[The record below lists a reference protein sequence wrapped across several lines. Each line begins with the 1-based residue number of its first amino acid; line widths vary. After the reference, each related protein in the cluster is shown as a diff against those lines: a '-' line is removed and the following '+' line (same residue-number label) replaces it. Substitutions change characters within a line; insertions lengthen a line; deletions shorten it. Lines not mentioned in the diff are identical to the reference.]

1 MCIAPDGGRRLAGP
15 ETAALKAAP
24 HGIQPA
30 GLAKPA
36 ALPQKPP
43 NQRHPKS
50 DAAPFCMTADVEAF
64 MADFDLGK
72 IRNIGITA
80 HIDAGKTT
88 TTERILYYTGVS
100 HRIGEVHD
108 GNTTTDYMDQERER
122 GITITSAAVT
132 CEWKDHRINIIDT
145 PGHIDFNIEVN
156 RSLRVLDGAIFIIE
170 GVAGVQPQS
179 ETNWRLADRYNVPRI
194 IFINK
199 LDRTG
204 ADFFRAFA
212 TLKEKLDIVALPLQL
227 PIGIEDSFLGVIDLV
242 EMKAIIW
249 EGGELGAKF
258 HDEEIPEAMKEQAAE
273 YRQNLLDT
281 ALSVDNEAM
290 EEYFDKGDVSVET
303 LKRCIKAGA
312 ISGAFRPV
320 LCGTAFKNKGVQPLL
335 DAVLDYLPSPVDV
348 PGIRVAPEEGQ
359 DDDPNARRIKADPNA
374 PFAGLAFKIINDK
387 YGTLTFVRV
396 YAGTLKSSDTVM
408 NTTKGHKERIGRM
421 FQMHADKRAE
431 IKEVHAGDIAAFVG
445 LKDTGTGD
453 TLASSDDPVVL
464 ERMAFPVPV
473 IDISVEPKTKE
484 GVEKMTL
491 GLQKL
496 AGEDPSLRLK
506 TDQETGQ
513 TILSGMGELHLEII
527 IDRLKREYGVDAN
540 IGAPQVAYR
549 ETISKS
555 HTETY
560 THKKQSGGSGQY
572 AEVKIVF
579 EPQERNEGVLF
590 ENKVVGGTVPKEYIP
605 AVEKG
610 IRNQA
615 DTGVLAGFP
624 TVDFKYTLVD
634 GKYHDV
640 DSSALAFEIAAKAC
654 FREGM
659 KKAGPIILEPIM
671 DVEITTPQD
680 HVGDVVGDLNRR
692 RGQIQNQESSGST
705 VIVRAHVPL
714 KEMFGYIS
722 HLRSMTKGRASFTMQ
737 FHHYDPVPRNIADE
751 IMTKSA

>member
-1 MCIAPDGGRRLAGP
+1 MEVVVSSSLGR
-15 ETAALKAAP
+15 
-24 HGIQPA
+24 
-30 GLAKPA
+30 
-36 ALPQKPP
+36 
-43 NQRHPKS
+43 
-50 DAAPFCMTADVEAF
+50 
-64 MADFDLGK
+64 

-100 HRIGEVHD
+100 HKIGEVHD

-156 RSLRVLDGAIFIIE
+156 RSLRVLDGAVFIIE

-204 ADFFRAFA
+204 ADFYRAAA
-212 TLKEKLDIVALPLQL
+212 TLKEKLDIVFVPLQL
-227 PIGIEDSFLGVIDLV
+227 PIGIEDTFVGVVDLV
-242 EMKAIIW
+242 EMKAIVW

-258 HDEEIPEAMKEQAAE
+258 HYEDIPADLAEKAAE
-273 YRQNLLDT
+273 YREHLLDT
-281 ALSVDNEAM
+281 VLSQDNAAM
-290 EEYFDKGDVSVET
+290 EQYFETGDVDIAT
-303 LKRCIKAGA
+303 LKKCIKLGT
-312 ISGAFRPV
+312 ISGDFRPV

-335 DAVLDYLPSPVDV
+335 DAVLDYLPSPIDV
-348 PGIRVAPEEGQ
+348 PGIKVAAPEGVEESIH
-359 DDDPNARRIKADPNA
+359 DDRRVIPANPEA

-396 YAGTLKSSDTVM
+396 YSGTLKSSDTVM
-408 NTTKGHKERIGRM
+408 NTTKGHRERIGRM

-453 TLASSDDPVVL
+453 TLAAAEDPVVL
-464 ERMAFPVPV
+464 ERMSFPVPV
-473 IDISVEPKTKE
+473 IDISVEPKTKD

-527 IDRLKREYGVDAN
+527 IDRLRREYGVDAN

-549 ETISKS
+549 ETISKA

-572 AEVKIVF
+572 AEVKIIF
-579 EPQERNEGVLF
+579 EPLERNTGVQF
-590 ENKVVGGTVPKEYIP
+590 ENKVVGGSVPREYIP

-610 IRNQA
+610 IKVQA
-615 DTGVLAGFP
+615 ETGVLAGFP

-659 KKAGPIILEPIM
+659 KKASPQILEPIM
-671 DVEITTPQD
+671 DVEVTTPND

-692 RGQIQNQESSGST
+692 RGMIQNQESAGST
-705 VIVRAHVPL
+705 VMVRAHIPL

-722 HLRSMTKGRASFTMQ
+722 DLRSMTKGRASFTMQ
-737 FHHYDPVPRNIADE
+737 FHHYDPVPRNVADE
-751 IMTKSA
+751 IVAKSR

>member
-1 MCIAPDGGRRLAGP
+1 MPRTTPL
-15 ETAALKAAP
+15 E
-24 HGIQPA
+24 
-30 GLAKPA
+30 
-36 ALPQKPP
+36 
-43 NQRHPKS
+43 
-50 DAAPFCMTADVEAF
+50 
-64 MADFDLGK
+64 K

-132 CEWKDHRINIIDT
+132 CDWKDHRINIIDT

-156 RSLRVLDGAIFIIE
+156 RSLRVLDGAVFIIE

-199 LDRTG
+199 MDRTG
-204 ADFFRAFA
+204 ADFYRAVQ
-212 TLKEKLDIVALPLQL
+212 TLKDKLGIIPLELQL
-227 PIGIEDSFLGVIDLV
+227 PIGVEDQFVGIVDLV
-242 EMKAIIW
+242 EMKAVVW

-258 HDEEIPEAMKEQAAE
+258 HDAPIPDDMKEKAAE
-273 YRQNLLDT
+273 YRQALLDT
-281 ALSVDNEAM
+281 ALSMDDAAM
-290 EEYFDKGDVSVET
+290 EEYFDKGDVSVDT
-303 LKRCIKAGA
+303 LKRCIKKGT
-312 ISGAFRPV
+312 ITGAFRPV
-320 LCGTAFKNKGVQPLL
+320 LCGTAFKNKGVQTLL

-348 PGIRVAPEEGQ
+348 PGIQIALEEGA
-359 DDDPNARRIKADPNA
+359 DETIERRRIKADDNA
-374 PFAGLAFKIINDK
+374 PFSGLAFKIINDK
-387 YGTLTFVRV
+387 YGTLTFVRI
-396 YAGTLKSSDTVM
+396 YSGKLSSGDMVQ
-408 NTTKGHKERIGRM
+408 NTTKDHRERIGRM

-431 IKEVHAGDIAAFVG
+431 IKEVYAGDIVAFVG

-453 TLASSDDPVVL
+453 TLASTDDPVVL

-473 IDISVEPKTKE
+473 IDVSVEPKTKE
-484 GVEKMTL
+484 AVEKMTL
-491 GLQKL
+491 ALQKL
-496 AGEDPSLRLK
+496 AGEDPSLRLR
-506 TDQETGQ
+506 TDQESGQ

-527 IDRLKREYGVDAN
+527 VDRLRREYGVEAAV
-540 IGAPQVAYR
+540 GAPQVAYR
-549 ETISKS
+549 ETISKP

-572 AEVKIVF
+572 AEVKVAF
-579 EPQERNEGVLF
+579 EPLERNGGIVF
-590 ENKVVGGTVPKEYIP
+590 ENKVVGGSVPREYIP

-610 IRNQA
+610 IKSQST
-615 DTGVLAGFP
+615 TGVLAGFP
-624 TVDFKYTLVD
+624 TVDFKYTLLD

-659 KKAGPIILEPIM
+659 KKAAPVILEPIM
-671 DVEITTPQD
+671 DVEVTTPPD

-692 RGQIQNQESSGST
+692 RGMIQNQEMAATS
-705 VIVRAHVPL
+705 VVVRAHVPL

-722 HLRSMTKGRASFTMQ
+722 DLRSMTKGRASFTMQ

-751 IMTKSA
+751 IMAKSA

>member
-1 MCIAPDGGRRLAGP
+1 MTSTPPL
-15 ETAALKAAP
+15 
-24 HGIQPA
+24 
-30 GLAKPA
+30 GL
-36 ALPQKPP
+36 
-43 NQRHPKS
+43 
-50 DAAPFCMTADVEAF
+50 
-64 MADFDLGK
+64 

-100 HRIGEVHD
+100 HKIGEVHD
-108 GNTTTDYMDQERER
+108 GNTTTDYMEQERER

-132 CEWKDHRINIIDT
+132 CEWKNHRINIIDT

-204 ADFFRAFA
+204 ADFYRAFD

-227 PIGIEDSFLGVIDLV
+227 PIGIEENFVGVVDLV

-249 EGGELGAKF
+249 EGGELGAAF
-258 HDEEIPEAMKEQAAE
+258 HDAPIPDDLADKAAE
-273 YRQNLLDT
+273 YREALLDT
-281 ALSVDNEAM
+281 ALSVDTVAM
-290 EEYFDKGDVSVET
+290 EEYFEKGDVSVET

-335 DAVLDYLPSPVDV
+335 DAVLDYLPSPIDV
-348 PGIRVAPEEGQ
+348 PGIKVAAEEGEE
-359 DDDPNARRIKADPNA
+359 DTPEALAKRRVIPANPNA

-396 YAGTLKSSDTVM
+396 YSGVLKSGDTVM
-408 NTTKGHKERIGRM
+408 NTTKDSKERIGRM

-431 IKEVHAGDIAAFVG
+431 IKEVTAGDIAAFVG

-453 TLASSDDPVVL
+453 TLASADDPVVL

-527 IDRLKREYGVDAN
+527 IDRLRREYGVDAN

-549 ETISKS
+549 ETISRA

-572 AEVKIVF
+572 AEVKIIF
-579 EPQERNEGVLF
+579 EPQERNQGVLF
-590 ENKVVGGTVPKEYIP
+590 ENKVVGGAIPKEYIP

-610 IRNQA
+610 IRVQA
-615 DTGVLAGFP
+615 DTGVLAGFQ
-624 TVDFKYTLVD
+624 TVDFKYILID

-671 DVEITTPQD
+671 DVEVTTPND

-692 RGQIQNQESSGST
+692 RGMIQNQESSGST

-737 FHHYDPVPRNIADE
+737 FHHYDPVPRNVADE
-751 IMTKSA
+751 IMAKSA

>member
-1 MCIAPDGGRRLAGP
+1 MTTPPL
-15 ETAALKAAP
+15 
-24 HGIQPA
+24 
-30 GLAKPA
+30 GL
-36 ALPQKPP
+36 
-43 NQRHPKS
+43 
-50 DAAPFCMTADVEAF
+50 
-64 MADFDLGK
+64 

-108 GNTTTDYMDQERER
+108 GNTTTDYMEQERER

-132 CEWKDHRINIIDT
+132 CEWKNHRINIIDT

-204 ADFFRAFA
+204 ADFYRAFD
-212 TLKEKLDIVALPLQL
+212 TLKEKLDIIALPLQL
-227 PIGIEDSFLGVIDLV
+227 PIGIEENFVGVVDLV

-249 EGGELGAKF
+249 EGGELGAAF
-258 HDEEIPEAMKEQAAE
+258 HDAPIPEDLAEKAAE
-273 YRQNLLDT
+273 YRELLLDT
-281 ALSVDNEAM
+281 ALSVDTTAM
-290 EEYFDKGDVSVET
+290 EEYFEKGDVSVET

-335 DAVLDYLPSPVDV
+335 DAVLDYLPSPIDV
-348 PGIRVAPEEGQ
+348 PGIKVAAEEGEEET
-359 DDDPNARRIKADPNA
+359 PEALAKRRVIPANPNA

-396 YAGTLKSSDTVM
+396 YSGTLKSGDTVM
-408 NTTKGHKERIGRM
+408 NTTKDNRERIGRM

-431 IKEVHAGDIAAFVG
+431 IKEVSAGDIAAFVG

-453 TLASSDDPVVL
+453 TLASADDPVVL

-496 AGEDPSLRLK
+496 ASEDPSLRLK

-527 IDRLKREYGVDAN
+527 IDRLRREYGVDAN

-549 ETISKS
+549 ETISRA

-572 AEVKIVF
+572 AEVKIIF
-579 EPQERNEGVLF
+579 EPQERNQGVLF
-590 ENKVVGGTVPKEYIP
+590 ENKVIGGSIPKEYIP

-610 IRNQA
+610 IRVQA
-615 DTGVLAGFP
+615 DTGVLAGFQ
-624 TVDFKYTLVD
+624 TVDFKYILID

-671 DVEITTPQD
+671 DVEVTTPND

-692 RGQIQNQESSGST
+692 RGMIQNQESSGST

-737 FHHYDPVPRNIADE
+737 FHHYDPVPRNVADE
-751 IMTKSA
+751 IMAKSA

>member
-1 MCIAPDGGRRLAGP
+1 MTSTPPL
-15 ETAALKAAP
+15 
-24 HGIQPA
+24 
-30 GLAKPA
+30 GL
-36 ALPQKPP
+36 
-43 NQRHPKS
+43 
-50 DAAPFCMTADVEAF
+50 
-64 MADFDLGK
+64 

-100 HRIGEVHD
+100 HKIGEVHD
-108 GNTTTDYMDQERER
+108 GNTTTDYMEQERER

-132 CEWKDHRINIIDT
+132 CEWKNHRINIIDT

-204 ADFFRAFA
+204 ADFYRAFD

-227 PIGIEDSFLGVIDLV
+227 PIGIEENFVGVVDLV

-249 EGGELGAKF
+249 EGGELGAAF
-258 HDEEIPEAMKEQAAE
+258 HDAAIPDDLADKAAE
-273 YRQNLLDT
+273 YREALLDT
-281 ALSVDNEAM
+281 ALSVDTVAM
-290 EEYFDKGDVSVET
+290 EEYFEKGDVSVET

-335 DAVLDYLPSPVDV
+335 DAVLDYLPSPIDV
-348 PGIRVAPEEGQ
+348 PGIKVAAEEGEE
-359 DDDPNARRIKADPNA
+359 DTPEALAKRRVIPANPNA

-396 YAGTLKSSDTVM
+396 YSGVLKSGDTVM
-408 NTTKGHKERIGRM
+408 NTTKDSKERIGRM

-431 IKEVHAGDIAAFVG
+431 IKEVTAGDIAAFVG

-453 TLASSDDPVVL
+453 TLASADDPVVL

-527 IDRLKREYGVDAN
+527 IDRLRREYGVDAN

-549 ETISKS
+549 ETISRA

-572 AEVKIVF
+572 AEVKIIF
-579 EPQERNEGVLF
+579 EPQERNQGVLF
-590 ENKVVGGTVPKEYIP
+590 ENKVVGGAIPKEYIP

-610 IRNQA
+610 IRVQA
-615 DTGVLAGFP
+615 DTGVLAGFQ
-624 TVDFKYTLVD
+624 TVDFKYILID

-671 DVEITTPQD
+671 DVEVTTPND

-692 RGQIQNQESSGST
+692 RGMIQNQESSGST

-737 FHHYDPVPRNIADE
+737 FHHYDPVPRNVADE
-751 IMTKSA
+751 IMAKSA

>member
-1 MCIAPDGGRRLAGP
+1 M
-15 ETAALKAAP
+15 
-24 HGIQPA
+24 
-30 GLAKPA
+30 
-36 ALPQKPP
+36 
-43 NQRHPKS
+43 S
-50 DAAPFCMTADVEAF
+50 DTPLDR
-64 MADFDLGK
+64 

-100 HRIGEVHD
+100 HKIGEVHD
-108 GNTTTDYMDQERER
+108 GNTTTDYMEQERER

-132 CEWKDHRINIIDT
+132 CEWKDTRINIIDT

-199 LDRTG
+199 LYRTG
-204 ADFFRAFA
+204 ADFFRAFD

-227 PIGIEDSFLGVIDLV
+227 PIGEEDKFLGVVDLV

-249 EGGELGAKF
+249 EGGELGAKY
-258 HDEEIPEAMKEQAAE
+258 HYEPIPAELAAKAAE
-273 YRQNLLDT
+273 YRQSLLDT
-281 ALSVDNEAM
+281 AVSVDEKAM
-290 EEYFDKGDVSVET
+290 EEYFEKGDVSIAT
-303 LKRCIKAGA
+303 LKACIKKGT
-312 ISGAFRPV
+312 ISGEFRPV

-335 DAVLDYLPSPVDV
+335 DAVIDYLPSPIDV
-348 PGIRVAPEEGQ
+348 PGIAVALEEGV
-359 DDDPNARRIKADPNA
+359 DETLHPDRRRIPANPKA

-396 YAGTLKSSDTVM
+396 YAGTLKSGDTVM
-408 NTTKGHKERIGRM
+408 NTTKGHRERIGRM

-431 IKEVHAGDIAAFVG
+431 IKEVEAGDIAAFVG

-453 TLASSDDPVVL
+453 TLASADDPVVL

-473 IDISVEPKTKE
+473 IDISVEPRTKE
-484 GVEKMTL
+484 AVEKMTL

-496 AGEDPSLRLK
+496 AGEDPSLRLR

-527 IDRLKREYGVDAN
+527 IDRLRREYGVDCN

-549 ETISKS
+549 ETISRP
-555 HTETY
+555 HTEIY
-560 THKKQSGGSGQY
+560 THKKQTGGSGQY

-579 EPQERNEGVLF
+579 EPTERNGGVIF
-590 ENKVVGGTVPKEYIP
+590 ENNVVGGSIPKEYIP

-610 IRNQA
+610 IRVQA

-659 KKAGPIILEPIM
+659 KKASPIILEPIM
-671 DVEITTPQD
+671 DVEVTTPQD

-705 VIVRAHVPL
+705 IIVRALVPL

-751 IMTKSA
+751 IMAKSA

>member
-1 MCIAPDGGRRLAGP
+1 MEAIVTSTPPL
-15 ETAALKAAP
+15 
-24 HGIQPA
+24 
-30 GLAKPA
+30 GL
-36 ALPQKPP
+36 
-43 NQRHPKS
+43 
-50 DAAPFCMTADVEAF
+50 
-64 MADFDLGK
+64 

-132 CEWKDHRINIIDT
+132 CEWKGHRINIIDT

-204 ADFFRAFA
+204 ADFYRAFD

-227 PIGIEDSFLGVIDLV
+227 PIGIEDTFIGVVDLI

-249 EGGELGAKF
+249 EGGELGAAF
-258 HDEEIPEAMKEQAAE
+258 HDAPIPEDLAERAAE
-273 YRQNLLDT
+273 ARQLLLDT
-281 ALSVDNEAM
+281 AVSVDNLAM
-290 EEYFDKGDVSVET
+290 EEYFEKGDVSVET
-303 LKRCIKAGA
+303 LKRCIKRGA
-312 ISGAFRPV
+312 IDGTFRPV

-335 DAVLDYLPSPVDV
+335 DAVLDYLPSPIDV
-348 PGIRVAPEEGQ
+348 PGIKIAADEDVEDTPELAA
-359 DDDPNARRIKADPNA
+359 ARRVIPANPDA

-396 YAGTLKSSDTVM
+396 YSGTLKSGDTVM
-408 NTTKGHKERIGRM
+408 NTTKDHRERIGRM

-431 IKEVHAGDIAAFVG
+431 IKEVSAGDIAAFVG

-572 AEVKIVF
+572 AEVKITF
-579 EPQERNEGVLF
+579 EPLERNTGVVF
-590 ENKVVGGTVPKEYIP
+590 ENKVVGGTVPREYIP

-610 IRNQA
+610 IRVQA
-615 DTGVLAGFP
+615 DTGVLAGFQ
-624 TVDFKYTLVD
+624 TVDFKYTLID

-654 FREGM
+654 FRDGM

-671 DVEITTPQD
+671 DVEVTTPND

-692 RGQIQNQESSGST
+692 RGMIQNQESSGST

-737 FHHYDPVPRNIADE
+737 FHHYDPVPRNVADE
-751 IMTKSA
+751 IMAKSA

>member
-1 MCIAPDGGRRLAGP
+1 MSATHL
-15 ETAALKAAP
+15 EL
-24 HGIQPA
+24 
-30 GLAKPA
+30 
-36 ALPQKPP
+36 
-43 NQRHPKS
+43 
-50 DAAPFCMTADVEAF
+50 
-64 MADFDLGK
+64 

-108 GNTTTDYMDQERER
+108 GNTTTDYMEQERER

-132 CEWKDHRINIIDT
+132 ARWKDHRINIIDT

-194 IFINK
+194 IFVNK

-204 ADFFRAFA
+204 ADFYYA
-212 TLKEKLDIVALPLQL
+212 TNTLIEKLGINPLVMQL
-227 PIGIEDSFLGVIDLV
+227 PIGVEENFIGLVDLV

-249 EGGELGAKF
+249 DGSELGAAF
-258 HDEEIPEAMKEQAAE
+258 HDEPIPADMMDKAKE
-273 YRQNLLDT
+273 YRQKLLDT
-281 ALSVDNEAM
+281 ALGVDDKAM
-290 EEYFDKGDVSVET
+290 EMYFETGDADIAT
-303 LKRCIKAGA
+303 IKRCIKRGT
-312 ISGAFRPV
+312 IDGTFRPV
-320 LCGTAFKNKGVQPLL
+320 FCGTAFKNKGVQPLL
-335 DAVLDYLPSPVDV
+335 DAVIDYLPSPIDV
-348 PGIRVAPEEGQ
+348 PGIKIAAEEGQ
-359 DDDPNARRIKADPNA
+359 DETIDLPRIKADPDA

-396 YAGTLKSSDTVM
+396 YAGTLRSGDTVI
-408 NTTKGHKERIGRM
+408 NTTRGQKERIGRM
-421 FQMHADKRAE
+421 FQMHADKRDE
-431 IKEVHAGDIAAFVG
+431 IKEVVAGDIVAFVG
-445 LKDTGTGD
+445 LKDTQTGD
-453 TLASSDDPVVL
+453 TLSAKDGVVL

-473 IDISVEPKTKE
+473 IDISVEPKTKDA
-484 GVEKMTL
+484 VEKMSL

-496 AGEDPSLRLK
+496 VAEDPSLRLK
-506 TDQETGQ
+506 TDQESGQ

-527 IDRLKREYGVDAN
+527 VDRLRREYGVDCN

-549 ETISKS
+549 ETITRA

-579 EPQERNEGVLF
+579 EPMERNGGVVF
-590 ENKVVGGTVPKEYIP
+590 ENKVVGGSVPKEFIP

-610 IRNQA
+610 IKNQCE
-615 DTGVLAGFP
+615 TGVLAGFP
-624 TVDFKYTLVD
+624 TVDFKYSLID

-640 DSSALAFEIAAKAC
+640 DSSTMAFEIAARAC

-659 KKAGPIILEPIM
+659 KKAGAIILEPVM
-671 DVEITTPQD
+671 DVEVTTPGD
-680 HVGDVVGDLNRR
+680 HVGDVVGDISRR
-692 RGQIQNQESSGST
+692 RGMIQSQDSSGTT

-722 HLRSMTKGRASFTMQ
+722 DLRSMTKGRASFTMQ
-737 FHHYDPVPRNIADE
+737 FHHYEPVPANIAE
-751 IMTKSA
+751 EVREKMAS

>member
-1 MCIAPDGGRRLAGP
+1 MS
-15 ETAALKAAP
+15 E
-24 HGIQPA
+24 
-30 GLAKPA
+30 
-36 ALPQKPP
+36 
-43 NQRHPKS
+43 KS
-50 DAAPFCMTADVEAF
+50 D
-64 MADFDLGK
+64 LSL

-100 HRIGEVHD
+100 HKIGEVHE

-132 CEWKDHRINIIDT
+132 CEWNGRRINIIDT

-156 RSLRVLDGAIFIIE
+156 RSLRVLDGAVFIIE

-204 ADFFRAFA
+204 ADFYRAFD
-212 TLKEKLDIVALPLQL
+212 TLKEKLDIVAIPLQL
-227 PIGIEDSFLGVIDLV
+227 PIGAEENFVGVVDLV
-242 EMKAIIW
+242 EMKAIVW
-249 EGGELGAKF
+249 EGGELGAKY
-258 HDEEIPEAMKEQAAE
+258 HDEEIPADLLEKAKEA
-273 YRQNLLDT
+273 RQELLDT
-281 ALSVDNEAM
+281 ALSVDEKAM
-290 EEYFDKGDVSVET
+290 EEYFENGDVDVAT
-303 LKRCIKAGA
+303 LKRCIKKGT
-312 ISGAFRPV
+312 ISGEFRPV

-335 DAVLDYLPSPVDV
+335 DAVIDFLPAPDDVEGIRIAPPEDEEVDENKLPIIPVD
-348 PGIRVAPEEGQ
+348 PDG
-359 DDDPNARRIKADPNA
+359 K
-374 PFAGLAFKIINDK
+374 FAGLAFKIINDK

-396 YAGTLKSSDTVM
+396 YRGVLRSGDSVL
-408 NTTKGHKERIGRM
+408 NTTKGHKERIGRI
-421 FQMHADKRAE
+421 FQMHADKRQE
-431 IKEVHAGDIAAFVG
+431 VKEVHAGDIAAFVG
-445 LKDTGTGD
+445 LKDTQTGD
-453 TLASSDDPVVL
+453 TLADAADPVVL
-464 ERMAFPVPV
+464 ERMSFPVPV
-473 IDISVEPKTKE
+473 IDISVEPKTKD

-491 GLQKL
+491 ALQKL

-513 TILSGMGELHLEII
+513 TILSGMGELHLDII
-527 IDRLKREYGVDAN
+527 IDRLRREYGVDAN

-549 ETISKS
+549 ETITQP
-555 HTETY
+555 HVETY
-560 THKKQSGGSGQY
+560 THKKQSGGSGQF
-572 AEVKIVF
+572 AEVKIEF
-579 EPQERNEGVLF
+579 APLERNEEIKF

-610 IRNQA
+610 IRMQA
-615 DTGVLAGFP
+615 STGVLAGFP
-624 TVDFKYTLVD
+624 TVDFKYTLLD

-659 KKAGPIILEPIM
+659 KKAGPVILEPIM
-671 DVEITTPQD
+671 DVEVTTPND

-692 RGQIQNQESSGST
+692 RGMIQNQESSGST
-705 VIVRAHVPL
+705 VMVRAQVPL

-722 HLRSMTKGRASFTMQ
+722 HLRSITKGRASFTMQ
-737 FHHYDPVPRNIADE
+737 FHHYDPVPRNVAEE
-751 IMTKSA
+751 IMAKSA

>member
-1 MCIAPDGGRRLAGP
+1 VSSMSLD
-15 ETAALKAAP
+15 
-24 HGIQPA
+24 
-30 GLAKPA
+30 
-36 ALPQKPP
+36 
-43 NQRHPKS
+43 
-50 DAAPFCMTADVEAF
+50 
-64 MADFDLGK
+64 K

-100 HRIGEVHD
+100 HKIGEVHD
-108 GNTTTDYMDQERER
+108 GNTTTDYMEQERER

-132 CEWKDHRINIIDT
+132 CEWQNHRINIIDT

-204 ADFFRAFA
+204 ADFYRAFA

-227 PIGIEDSFLGVIDLV
+227 PIGIEDQFLGVVDLV

-249 EGGELGAKF
+249 EGGELGAKY
-258 HDEEIPEAMKEQAAE
+258 HYEDIPEDLKAAAAE
-273 YRQNLLDT
+273 HRQTLLDT
-281 ALSVDNEAM
+281 AVSVDEKAM
-290 EEYFDKGDVSVET
+290 EEYFENGDVTIET
-303 LKRCIKAGA
+303 LKRCIKRGT
-312 ISGAFRPV
+312 IDGDFRPV

-335 DAVLDYLPSPVDV
+335 DAVIDYLPSPIDV
-348 PGIRVAPEEGQ
+348 PGIAVALDEGVDESEHPER
-359 DDDPNARRIKADPNA
+359 RRIKADPKA

-387 YGTLTFVRV
+387 FGTLTFVRV
-396 YAGTLKSSDTVM
+396 YAGTLKSGDTVM
-408 NTTKGHKERIGRM
+408 NTTKDHRERIGRM
-421 FQMHADKRAE
+421 FQMHADKREA
-431 IKEVHAGDIAAFVG
+431 ITEVEAGDIAAFVG

-453 TLASSDDPVVL
+453 TLASADRPVIL

-473 IDISVEPKTKE
+473 IDISVEPRTKE
-484 GVEKMTL
+484 AVEKMTL

-496 AGEDPSLRLK
+496 AGEDPSLRLR

-527 IDRLKREYGVDAN
+527 IDRLRREYAVDCN

-560 THKKQSGGSGQY
+560 THKKQTGGSGQY
-572 AEVKIVF
+572 AEVKIIF
-579 EPQERNEGVLF
+579 EPMERNGGVVF
-590 ENKVVGGTVPKEYIP
+590 ENKVVGGSVPREYIP

-610 IRNQA
+610 IKVQA

-654 FREGM
+654 FRAGM
-659 KKAGPIILEPIM
+659 KNAGPIILEPIM
-671 DVEITTPQD
+671 DVEVTTPND

-751 IMTKSA
+751 IMAKSA

>member
-1 MCIAPDGGRRLAGP
+1 MSETIPNPLA
-15 ETAALKAAP
+15 
-24 HGIQPA
+24 
-30 GLAKPA
+30 
-36 ALPQKPP
+36 
-43 NQRHPKS
+43 R
-50 DAAPFCMTADVEAF
+50 
-64 MADFDLGK
+64 

-108 GNTTTDYMDQERER
+108 GNTTTDYMAQERER

-156 RSLRVLDGAIFIIE
+156 RSLRVLDGAVFIIE

-179 ETNWRLADRYNVPRI
+179 ETNWRLADRYNVPRL

-204 ADFFRAFA
+204 ADFFRAFD
-212 TLKEKLDIVALPLQL
+212 TLKEKLDIIALPLQL
-227 PIGIEDSFLGVIDLV
+227 PIGIEDTFIGVVDLV
-242 EMKAIIW
+242 EMKAIVW

-258 HDEEIPEAMKEQAAE
+258 HDEEIPADMMKQAQE
-273 YRQNLLDT
+273 YRTLLLDT
-281 ALSVDNEAM
+281 ALSVDNDAM

-320 LCGTAFKNKGVQPLL
+320 MCGTAFKNKGVQPLL
-335 DAVLDYLPSPVDV
+335 DGVLDYLPSPVDV
-348 PGIRVAPEEGQ
+348 PGIKVAEEEDEPEGTV
-359 DDDPNARRIKADPNA
+359 RRIIPADSSA

-396 YAGTLKSSDTVM
+396 YAGTLKSGDTVM
-408 NTTKGHKERIGRM
+408 NTTKDHRERIGRM

-445 LKDTGTGD
+445 LKDTVTGD
-453 TLASSDDPVVL
+453 TLAAAEDPVVL
-464 ERMAFPVPV
+464 ERMTFPIPV
-473 IDISVEPKTKE
+473 IDISVEPKTKD

-496 AGEDPSLRLK
+496 ASEDPSLRLR
-506 TDQETGQ
+506 TDQESGQ

-527 IDRLKREYGVDAN
+527 IDRLQREYGVDAN

-549 ETISKS
+549 ETISRS

-560 THKKQSGGSGQY
+560 THKKQTGGSGQF
-572 AEVKIVF
+572 AEVKVMF
-579 EPQERNEGVLF
+579 EPMDRNAGVVF

-610 IRNQA
+610 IKNQCE
-615 DTGVLAGFP
+615 TGVLAGFP

-659 KKAGPIILEPIM
+659 KKAAPIILEPIM
-671 DVEITTPQD
+671 DVEVTTPQD

-692 RGQIQNQESSGST
+692 RGTIQSQDSAGST
-705 VIVRAHVPL
+705 VMVRAHVPL

-722 HLRSMTKGRASFTMQ
+722 QLRGMTKGRASFTMQ

-751 IMTKSA
+751 IMAKSA

>member
-1 MCIAPDGGRRLAGP
+1 MGL
-15 ETAALKAAP
+15 AAP
-24 HGIQPA
+24 VVVWRP
-30 GLAKPA
+30 LVSETP
-36 ALPQKPP
+36 L
-43 NQRHPKS
+43 
-50 DAAPFCMTADVEAF
+50 E
-64 MADFDLGK
+64 K

-100 HRIGEVHD
+100 HKIGEVHD
-108 GNTTTDYMDQERER
+108 GNTTTDYMEQERER

-132 CEWKDHRINIIDT
+132 CEWKSHRINIIDT

-156 RSLRVLDGAIFIIE
+156 RSLRVLDGAVFIIE

-179 ETNWRLADRYNVPRI
+179 ETNWRLADRYNVPRV

-204 ADFFRAFA
+204 ADFYRAFD

-227 PIGIEDSFLGVIDLV
+227 PIGTEDQFVGVVDLV

-249 EGGELGAKF
+249 EGGELGAKY
-258 HDEEIPEAMKEQAAE
+258 HDAPIPADLVEKAKEH
-273 YRQNLLDT
+273 RQTLLDT
-281 ALSVDNEAM
+281 ALSVDDAAM
-290 EEYFDKGDVSVET
+290 EEYFESGDVATET
-303 LKRCIKAGA
+303 LKRCIKAGT

-348 PGIRVAPEEGQ
+348 PGIKIAAEEGE
-359 DDDPNARRIKADPNA
+359 DEHAERRRIKADAGA

-396 YAGTLKSSDTVM
+396 YAGTLRSGDTVL
-408 NTTKGHKERIGRM
+408 NTTRDHKERIGRM

-431 IKEVHAGDIAAFVG
+431 IKEVSAGDIAAFVG
-445 LKDTGTGD
+445 LKDTMTGD
-453 TLASSDDPVVL
+453 TLAAASDPVVL

-473 IDISVEPKTKE
+473 IDISVEPRTKE
-484 GVEKMTL
+484 SVEKMTI

-496 AGEDPSLRLK
+496 AGEDPSLRLR
-506 TDQETGQ
+506 TDQESGQ

-527 IDRLKREYGVDAN
+527 IDRLKREYGVEAN

-549 ETISKS
+549 ETITRP
-555 HTETY
+555 HTEIY

-572 AEVKIVF
+572 AEVKVVF
-579 EPQERNEGVLF
+579 EPMERNGGIVF
-590 ENKVVGGTVPKEYIP
+590 ENKVVGGSVPREYIP

-610 IRNQA
+610 IRVQA
-615 DTGVLAGFP
+615 ETGVLAGFP

-654 FREGM
+654 FRDGM
-659 KKAGPIILEPIM
+659 KKASPIILEPIM

-680 HVGDVVGDLNRR
+680 HVGDVVGDINRR
-692 RGQIQNQESSGST
+692 RGMIQNQESSGST
-705 VIVRAHVPL
+705 IIVRAHVPL

-722 HLRSMTKGRASFTMQ
+722 DLRSMTKGRASFTMQ

-751 IMTKSA
+751 IMAKSA

>member
-1 MCIAPDGGRRLAGP
+1 MGL
-15 ETAALKAAP
+15 AAP
-24 HGIQPA
+24 VVVWRP
-30 GLAKPA
+30 LVSETP
-36 ALPQKPP
+36 L
-43 NQRHPKS
+43 
-50 DAAPFCMTADVEAF
+50 E
-64 MADFDLGK
+64 K

-100 HRIGEVHD
+100 HNIGEVHD
-108 GNTTTDYMDQERER
+108 GNTTTDYMEQERER

-132 CEWKDHRINIIDT
+132 CEWKSHRINIIDT

-156 RSLRVLDGAIFIIE
+156 RSLRVLDGAVFIIE

-179 ETNWRLADRYNVPRI
+179 ETNWRLADRYNVPRV

-204 ADFFRAFA
+204 ADFYRAFD

-227 PIGIEDSFLGVIDLV
+227 PIGTEDQFVGVVDLV

-249 EGGELGAKF
+249 EGGELGAKY
-258 HDEEIPEAMKEQAAE
+258 HDAPIPADLVEKAKEH
-273 YRQNLLDT
+273 RQTLLDT
-281 ALSVDNEAM
+281 ALSVDDAAM
-290 EEYFDKGDVSVET
+290 EEYFESGDVATET
-303 LKRCIKAGA
+303 LKRCIKAGT

-348 PGIRVAPEEGQ
+348 PGIKIAAEEGE
-359 DDDPNARRIKADPNA
+359 DEHAERRRIKADAGA

-396 YAGTLKSSDTVM
+396 YAGTLRSGDTVL
-408 NTTKGHKERIGRM
+408 NTTRDHKERIGRM

-431 IKEVHAGDIAAFVG
+431 IKEVSAGDIAAFVG
-445 LKDTGTGD
+445 LKDTMTGD
-453 TLASSDDPVVL
+453 TLAAASDPVVL

-473 IDISVEPKTKE
+473 IDISVEPRTKE
-484 GVEKMTL
+484 SVEKMTI

-496 AGEDPSLRLK
+496 AAEDPSLRLR
-506 TDQETGQ
+506 TDQESGQ

-527 IDRLKREYGVDAN
+527 IDRLKREYGVEAN

-549 ETISKS
+549 ETITRP
-555 HTETY
+555 HTEIY

-572 AEVKIVF
+572 AEVKVVF
-579 EPQERNEGVLF
+579 EPMERNGGIVF
-590 ENKVVGGTVPKEYIP
+590 ENKVVGGSVPREYIP

-610 IRNQA
+610 IRVQA
-615 DTGVLAGFP
+615 ETGVLAGFP

-654 FREGM
+654 FRDGM
-659 KKAGPIILEPIM
+659 KKASPIILEPIM

-680 HVGDVVGDLNRR
+680 HVGDVVGDINRR
-692 RGQIQNQESSGST
+692 RGMIQNQESSGST
-705 VIVRAHVPL
+705 IIVRAHVPL

-722 HLRSMTKGRASFTMQ
+722 DLRSMTKGRASFTMQ

-751 IMTKSA
+751 IMAKSA

>member
-1 MCIAPDGGRRLAGP
+1 MSTDALA
-15 ETAALKAAP
+15 
-24 HGIQPA
+24 
-30 GLAKPA
+30 
-36 ALPQKPP
+36 
-43 NQRHPKS
+43 R
-50 DAAPFCMTADVEAF
+50 
-64 MADFDLGK
+64 

-100 HRIGEVHD
+100 HKIGEVHD
-108 GNTTTDYMDQERER
+108 GNTTTDYMAQERER

-156 RSLRVLDGAIFIIE
+156 RSLRVLDGAVFIIE

-179 ETNWRLADRYNVPRI
+179 ETNWRLADRYKVPRI

-204 ADFFRAFA
+204 ADFYRAFD
-212 TLKEKLDIVALPLQL
+212 TLKEKLDIIALPLQL
-227 PIGIEDSFLGVIDLV
+227 PIGTEDQFLGVVDLV

-258 HDEEIPEAMKEQAAE
+258 HDEPIPADLLEKAKE
-273 YRQNLLDT
+273 YRQLLLDT
-281 ALSVDNEAM
+281 ALSVDDEGM
-290 EEYFDKGDVSVET
+290 EEYFEKGDVEVAT
-303 LKRCIKAGA
+303 LKRAIKTGT

-335 DAVLDYLPSPVDV
+335 DAVLDYLPSPIDV
-348 PGIRVAPEEGQ
+348 PGIAIAAEEGE
-359 DDDPNARRIKADPNA
+359 DDAAEHNRRRIPADPNA

-396 YAGTLKSSDTVM
+396 YAGTLRSGDTVL
-408 NTTKGHKERIGRM
+408 NTTKDGKERISRM

-445 LKDTGTGD
+445 LKDTQTGD
-453 TLASSDDPVVL
+453 TLASSEDPVIL

-473 IDISVEPKTKE
+473 IDISVEPKTKDS
-484 GVEKMTL
+484 VEKMSI

-506 TDQETGQ
+506 TDQESGQ

-527 IDRLKREYGVDAN
+527 IDRLRREYGVDCN

-549 ETISKS
+549 ETISQA

-560 THKKQSGGSGQY
+560 THKKQSGGSGQF
-572 AEVKIVF
+572 AEVKVIF
-579 EPQERNEGVLF
+579 EPTERNAGIIF
-590 ENKVVGGTVPKEYIP
+590 ENKTVGGSVPKEYIP

-610 IRNQA
+610 IRVQA
-615 DTGVLAGFP
+615 DTGVLAGFQ

-659 KKAGPIILEPIM
+659 KKAKPIILEPIM
-671 DVEITTPQD
+671 DVEVTTPND

-705 VIVRAHVPL
+705 VMVRAHVPL

-722 HLRSMTKGRASFTMQ
+722 DLRSMTKGRASFTMQ
-737 FHHYDPVPRNIADE
+737 FHHYDPVPRNVAE
-751 IMTKSA
+751 ELVSKAG

>member
-1 MCIAPDGGRRLAGP
+1 MTSTTPL
-15 ETAALKAAP
+15 
-24 HGIQPA
+24 
-30 GLAKPA
+30 GL
-36 ALPQKPP
+36 
-43 NQRHPKS
+43 
-50 DAAPFCMTADVEAF
+50 
-64 MADFDLGK
+64 

-100 HRIGEVHD
+100 HKIGEVHD

-132 CEWKDHRINIIDT
+132 CEWKNHRINIIDT

-204 ADFFRAFA
+204 ADFYRAFD

-227 PIGIEDSFLGVIDLV
+227 PIGIEETFIGVVDLV

-249 EGGELGAKF
+249 EGGELGAAF
-258 HDEEIPEAMKEQAAE
+258 HDAPIPDDLADKAAE
-273 YRQNLLDT
+273 YREALLDT
-281 ALSVDNEAM
+281 ALSVDTVAM
-290 EEYFDKGDVSVET
+290 EEYFEKGDVSVET

-335 DAVLDYLPSPVDV
+335 DAVLDYLPSPIDV
-348 PGIRVAPEEGQ
+348 PGIKVAAEEGEE
-359 DDDPNARRIKADPNA
+359 DTPEALAKRRVIPANPDA

-396 YAGTLKSSDTVM
+396 YSGTLKSGDTVM
-408 NTTKGHKERIGRM
+408 NTTKDSKERIGRM

-431 IKEVHAGDIAAFVG
+431 IKEVSAGDIAAFVG

-453 TLASSDDPVVL
+453 TLASADDPVVL

-549 ETISKS
+549 ETISRA

-572 AEVKIVF
+572 AEVKIIF
-579 EPQERNEGVLF
+579 EPQERNQGVLF
-590 ENKVVGGTVPKEYIP
+590 ENKVVGGAIPKEYIP

-610 IRNQA
+610 IRVQA
-615 DTGVLAGFP
+615 DTGVLAGFQ
-624 TVDFKYTLVD
+624 TVDFKYILVD

-671 DVEITTPQD
+671 DVEVTTPND

-692 RGQIQNQESSGST
+692 RGMIQNQESSGST

-737 FHHYDPVPRNIADE
+737 FHHYDPVPRNVADE
-751 IMTKSA
+751 IMAKSA

>member
-1 MCIAPDGGRRLAGP
+1 MRPFWLARSLLGGSTVSATPL
-15 ETAALKAAP
+15 
-24 HGIQPA
+24 
-30 GLAKPA
+30 
-36 ALPQKPP
+36 
-43 NQRHPKS
+43 
-50 DAAPFCMTADVEAF
+50 D
-64 MADFDLGK
+64 K

-100 HRIGEVHD
+100 HKIGEVHD
-108 GNTTTDYMDQERER
+108 GNTTTDYMEQERER

-132 CEWKDHRINIIDT
+132 CEWKDTRINIIDT

-156 RSLRVLDGAIFIIE
+156 RSLRVLDGAVFIIE

-227 PIGIEDSFLGVIDLV
+227 PIGAEENFLGVVDLV

-249 EGGELGAKF
+249 EGGELGAKY
-258 HDEEIPEAMKEQAAE
+258 HDEPIPADLADQVAE

-281 ALSVDNEAM
+281 ALSVDESAM
-290 EEYFDKGDVSVET
+290 EEYFDKGDVAVET
-303 LKRCIKAGA
+303 LKRCIKKGA
-312 ISGAFRPV
+312 IEGTFRPV

-335 DAVLDYLPSPVDV
+335 DAVIDYLPSPVDV
-348 PGIRVAPEEGQ
+348 PGIAVALDEGQ
-359 DDDPNARRIKADPNA
+359 EEADHPDRRRIPADPEA
-374 PFAGLAFKIINDK
+374 AFAGLAFKIINDK

-396 YAGTLKSSDTVM
+396 YAGTLKSGDMVM
-408 NTTKGHKERIGRM
+408 NTTKGHRERIGRM

-431 IKEVHAGDIAAFVG
+431 IKEVAAGDIAAFVG

-453 TLASSDDPVVL
+453 TLASNDDPVIL

-473 IDISVEPKTKE
+473 IDISVEPRTKE
-484 GVEKMTL
+484 AVEKMTL

-496 AGEDPSLRLK
+496 AGEDPSLRLR

-527 IDRLKREYGVDAN
+527 IDRLRREYGVDCD

-549 ETISKS
+549 ETISQP

-579 EPQERNEGVLF
+579 EPQERNEGIIF
-590 ENKVVGGTVPKEYIP
+590 ENKVVGGSVPKEYIP

-610 IRNQA
+610 IKVQA

-692 RGQIQNQESSGST
+692 RGMIQNQESSGST

-737 FHHYDPVPRNIADE
+737 FHHYDPVPRNVADE
-751 IMTKSA
+751 IMKKSA

>member
-1 MCIAPDGGRRLAGP
+1 MS
-15 ETAALKAAP
+15 AATELKA
-24 HGIQPA
+24 
-30 GLAKPA
+30 
-36 ALPQKPP
+36 
-43 NQRHPKS
+43 
-50 DAAPFCMTADVEAF
+50 
-64 MADFDLGK
+64 

-100 HRIGEVHD
+100 HKTGEVHD
-108 GNTTTDYMDQERER
+108 GNTTTDYMEQERER

-132 CEWKDHRINIIDT
+132 CSWKDHRINIIDT

-194 IFINK
+194 IYVNK

-204 ADFFRAFA
+204 ADFYRASD
-212 TLKEKLDIVALPLQL
+212 TLIEKLGINTLILQL
-227 PIGIEDSFLGVIDLV
+227 PIGAEENFLGVVDLV
-242 EMKAIIW
+242 EMKAIVW
-249 EGGELGAKF
+249 EGSEQGAKF
-258 HDEEIPEAMKEQAAE
+258 HDEPIPADLVDKANE
-273 YRQNLLDT
+273 YRQKLLDT
-281 ALSVDNEAM
+281 AASVDDKAM
-290 EEYFDKGDVSVET
+290 EMFFETGDLDLAT
-303 LKRCIKAGA
+303 LKACIKKGTIAGT
-312 ISGAFRPV
+312 FRPV
-320 LCGTAFKNKGVQPLL
+320 LCGTSFKNKGVQPLL
-335 DAVLDYLPSPVDV
+335 DAVIDYLPSPVDV
-348 PGIRVAPEEGQ
+348 EGIKVAPEEGQ
-359 DDDPNARRIKADPNA
+359 DEDAQRRIIKVDPNG

-396 YAGTLKSSDTVM
+396 YSGTINSGDMVLNTVRG
-408 NTTKGHKERIGRM
+408 NKERVGRM
-421 FQMHADKRAE
+421 FKMHADKRE
-431 IKEVHAGDIAAFVG
+431 EVKTVSAGDIVAFVG
-445 LKDTGTGD
+445 LKDTQTGD
-453 TLASSDDPVVL
+453 TLAAQEDPVVL

-473 IDISVEPKTKE
+473 IDISVEPKTKDA
-484 GVEKMTL
+484 VEKMTL
-491 GLQKL
+491 ALQKL
-496 AGEDPSLRLK
+496 VAEDPSLRLK

-527 IDRLKREYGVDAN
+527 IDRLKREYGVEAN

-549 ETISKS
+549 ETISRA

-572 AEVKIVF
+572 AEVVITF
-579 EPQERNEGVLF
+579 EPMERNGGVVF
-590 ENKVVGGTVPKEYIP
+590 ENKVVGGAIPKEYIP

-610 IRNQA
+610 IRVQA
-615 DTGVLAGFP
+615 DTGVLAGFQ
-624 TVDFKYTLVD
+624 TVDFKFTLTD

-640 DSSALAFEIAAKAC
+640 DSSTMAFEIAARAC

-671 DVEITTPQD
+671 DVEVTTPAD
-680 HVGDVVGDLNRR
+680 HVGDVVGDISRR
-692 RGQIQNQESSGST
+692 RGMIQSQDMAGTT

-722 HLRSMTKGRASFTMQ
+722 DLRSMTKGRASFTMQ
-737 FHHYDPVPRNIADE
+737 FHHYDPVPANIAQE
-751 IMTKSA
+751 VREKMAS

>member
-1 MCIAPDGGRRLAGP
+1 MAGTP
-15 ETAALKAAP
+15 LD
-24 HGIQPA
+24 
-30 GLAKPA
+30 
-36 ALPQKPP
+36 
-43 NQRHPKS
+43 R
-50 DAAPFCMTADVEAF
+50 
-64 MADFDLGK
+64 

-88 TTERILYYTGVS
+88 TTERILYYTGMS
-100 HRIGEVHD
+100 HKIGEVHD
-108 GNTTTDYMDQERER
+108 GNTTTDYMEQERER

-204 ADFFRAFA
+204 ADYFRALG
-212 TLKEKLDIVALPLQL
+212 TLKDKLDIVALPLQL
-227 PIGIEDSFLGVIDLV
+227 PIGIEDKFQGVVDLV
-242 EMKAIIW
+242 EMHALIW
-249 EGGELGAKF
+249 EGTELGAKF
-258 HDEEIPEAMKEQAAE
+258 HVEPIPADLQEQAKE

-281 ALSVDNEAM
+281 ALSVDDAAM
-290 EEYFDKGDVSVET
+290 EEYFDQGDVSVET
-303 LKRCIKAGA
+303 LKRCIKAGT

-348 PGIRVAPEEGQ
+348 PGIAVALEEGE
-359 DDDPNARRIKADPNA
+359 DEADHPDRRRIKADPNA

-396 YAGTLKSSDTVM
+396 YAGTLKSGDMVM
-408 NTTKGHKERIGRM
+408 NTTKEHRERIGRM

-453 TLASSDDPVVL
+453 TLASPQDPVVL

-473 IDISVEPKTKE
+473 IDISVEPRTKE
-484 GVEKMTL
+484 SVEKMSL

-496 AGEDPSLRLK
+496 AGEDPSLRLR

-527 IDRLKREYGVDAN
+527 IDRLKREYGVEAN

-549 ETISKS
+549 ETITRP

-560 THKKQSGGSGQY
+560 THKKQTGGSGQY
-572 AEVKIVF
+572 AEVKILF
-579 EPQERNEGVLF
+579 EPLARNGGVEF
-590 ENKVVGGTVPKEYIP
+590 ENAVVGGTVPKEYIP

-610 IRNQA
+610 LRNQA
-615 DTGVLAGFP
+615 ETGVLAGFP
-624 TVDFKYTLVD
+624 TVDFKATLTD
-634 GKYHDV
+634 GRYHDV

-654 FREGM
+654 FRDGM
-659 KKAGPIILEPIM
+659 KKASPIILEPIM
-671 DVEITTPQD
+671 DVEVTTPQD

-692 RGQIQNQESSGST
+692 RGMIQNQESSGST

-722 HLRSMTKGRASFTMQ
+722 DLRSMTKGRASFTMQ

-751 IMTKSA
+751 IMAKSA

>member
-1 MCIAPDGGRRLAGP
+1 
-15 ETAALKAAP
+15 
-24 HGIQPA
+24 
-30 GLAKPA
+30 
-36 ALPQKPP
+36 
-43 NQRHPKS
+43 
-50 DAAPFCMTADVEAF
+50 
-64 MADFDLGK
+64 MARTPLDR

-88 TTERILYYTGVS
+88 TTERILYYTGKN
-100 HRIGEVHD
+100 HRIGEVHE
-108 GNTTTDYMDQERER
+108 GNTTTDYMEQERER

-132 CEWKDHRINIIDT
+132 AEWKDHRINVIDT

-156 RSLRVLDGAIFIIE
+156 RSLRVLDGAVFIIE

-204 ADFFRAFA
+204 ADFYRAAA
-212 TLKEKLDIVALPLQL
+212 TLTEKLGINWVTLQL
-227 PIGIEDSFLGVIDLV
+227 PIGIEDTLKGVVDLV
-242 EMKAIIW
+242 EMKALIW
-249 EGGELGAKF
+249 EGDELGAKY
-258 HDEEIPEAMKEQAAE
+258 HDAPIPDDLKEKAAE
-273 YRQNLLDT
+273 YRQILLDT
-281 ALSVDNEAM
+281 ALSVDDAGM
-290 EEYFDKGDVSVET
+290 EEYFEKGDVSVET
-303 LKRCIKAGA
+303 LKRAIKRGT
-312 ISGAFRPV
+312 IDGTFRPV
-320 LCGTAFKNKGVQPLL
+320 FCGSAFKNKGVQPLL
-335 DAVLDYLPSPVDV
+335 DAVIDYLPAPTDIA
-348 PGIRVAPEEGQ
+348 GIKVAYDEGMDETTQ
-359 DDDPNARRIKADPNA
+359 PDRRIIPANVDA
-374 PFAGLAFKIINDK
+374 PFSGLAFKIVNDK
-387 YGTLTFVRV
+387 YGNLTFVRV
-396 YAGTLKSSDTVM
+396 YSGVLKSGDTVM
-408 NTTKGHKERIGRM
+408 NTTKGNKERIGRM
-421 FQMHADKRAE
+421 FQMHADKREE
-431 IKEVHAGDIAAFVG
+431 IKEVTAGDIAAFVG

-453 TLASSDDPVVL
+453 TLADAADPVVL

-496 AGEDPSLRLK
+496 AGEDPSLRLR

-527 IDRLKREYGVDAN
+527 IDRLRREYGVDAN

-549 ETISKS
+549 ETITKP

-572 AEVKIVF
+572 AEVKITF
-579 EPQERNEGVLF
+579 EPKERTTGVEF
-590 ENKVVGGTVPKEYIP
+590 VNATTGGSVPKEYIP

-610 IRNQA
+610 IKVQA

-624 TVDFKYTLVD
+624 TVDFKFSLVD

-659 KKAGPIILEPIM
+659 KKASPVILEPIM
-671 DVEITTPQD
+671 DVEVTTPAD

-692 RGQIQNQESSGST
+692 RGVIQSQDMAST
-705 VIVRAHVPL
+705 SVIIRAHVPL

-722 HLRSMTKGRASFTMQ
+722 NLRGMTKGRASFSMQ
-737 FHHYDPVPRNIADE
+737 FHHYDPVPRNVAEE
-751 IMTKSA
+751 IMKASA

>member
-1 MCIAPDGGRRLAGP
+1 M
-15 ETAALKAAP
+15 
-24 HGIQPA
+24 
-30 GLAKPA
+30 
-36 ALPQKPP
+36 
-43 NQRHPKS
+43 S
-50 DAAPFCMTADVEAF
+50 D
-64 MADFDLGK
+64 LSK

-100 HRIGEVHD
+100 HRIGEVHE
-108 GNTTTDYMDQERER
+108 GNTTTDYMEQERER

-204 ADFFRAFA
+204 ADFYRAFD

-227 PIGIEDSFLGVIDLV
+227 PIGIEDSFVGVVDLV

-258 HDEEIPEAMKEQAAE
+258 HDEAIPAELAEKAAE
-273 YRQNLLDT
+273 ARQLLLDT

-290 EEYFDKGDVSVET
+290 EEYFDKGDVDVAT

-335 DAVLDYLPSPVDV
+335 DAVLDYLPAPDDRE
-348 PGIRVAPEEGQ
+348 GIRVAAEEGQ
-359 DDDPNARRIKADPNA
+359 EDADPSTRRLIKVD
-374 PFAGLAFKIINDK
+374 PKGSFSGLAFKIINDK

-396 YAGTLKSSDTVM
+396 YSGSLKSGDQVL
-408 NTTKGHKERIGRM
+408 NTTKDHKERIGRM

-431 IKEVHAGDIAAFVG
+431 IKEVQAGDIAAFVG

-453 TLASSDDPVVL
+453 TLADAADPVVL

-484 GVEKMTL
+484 AVEKMTL
-491 GLQKL
+491 ALQKL

-527 IDRLKREYGVDAN
+527 IDRLRREYGVDAN

-549 ETISKS
+549 ETITKA
-555 HTETY
+555 HVETY

-572 AEVKIVF
+572 AEVKIEFAPV
-579 EPQERNEGVLF
+579 ERNVGISF

-610 IRNQA
+610 IKVQA
-615 DTGVLAGFP
+615 STGVLAGFP
-624 TVDFKYTLVD
+624 TVDFKYTLLD

-659 KKAGPIILEPIM
+659 KRASPVILEPIM
-671 DVEITTPQD
+671 DVECTTPQD

-705 VIVRAHVPL
+705 VLVRAQVPL

-751 IMTKSA
+751 IMSKSA

>member
-1 MCIAPDGGRRLAGP
+1 MSGSPL
-15 ETAALKAAP
+15 E
-24 HGIQPA
+24 
-30 GLAKPA
+30 
-36 ALPQKPP
+36 
-43 NQRHPKS
+43 
-50 DAAPFCMTADVEAF
+50 
-64 MADFDLGK
+64 K

-100 HRIGEVHD
+100 HKIGEVHE
-108 GNTTTDYMDQERER
+108 GNTTTDYMEQERER

-204 ADFFRAFA
+204 ADFYRAFD

-227 PIGIEDSFLGVIDLV
+227 PIGIEDQFLGVVDLV

-249 EGGELGAKF
+249 EGGELGAKY
-258 HDEEIPEAMKEQAAE
+258 HDEAIPADLAEKAAE

-281 ALSVDNEAM
+281 ALSVDEAAM

-335 DAVLDYLPSPVDV
+335 DAVIDYLPSPLDV
-348 PGIRVAPEEGQ
+348 PGIAVALEEGE
-359 DDDPNARRIKADPNA
+359 DEADHPDRRRMKADPKA
-374 PFAGLAFKIINDK
+374 SFSGLAFKIINDK

-396 YAGTLKSSDTVM
+396 YSGTLKSGDMVL
-408 NTTKGHKERIGRM
+408 NTTKGHRERIGRM
-421 FQMHADKRAE
+421 FQMHADKRQE
-431 IKEVHAGDIAAFVG
+431 IKEVEAGDIAAFVG

-453 TLASSDDPVVL
+453 TLASQDDPVVL

-473 IDISVEPKTKE
+473 IDISVEPRTKE
-484 GVEKMTL
+484 AVEKMTI

-496 AGEDPSLRLK
+496 AAEDPSLRLK

-527 IDRLKREYGVDAN
+527 IDRLRREYGVDAN

-549 ETISKS
+549 ETISKT

-560 THKKQSGGSGQY
+560 THKKQTGGSGQF

-579 EPQERNEGVLF
+579 EPTERNEGIVF
-590 ENKVVGGTVPKEYIP
+590 ENEVVGGSVPREYIP

-615 DTGVLAGFP
+615 DSGVLAGFP
-624 TVDFKYTLVD
+624 TVDFKFSLVD

-671 DVEITTPQD
+671 DVEVTTPQD

-705 VIVRAHVPL
+705 VIVRALVPL

-751 IMTKSA
+751 IMAKSA

>member
-1 MCIAPDGGRRLAGP
+1 MNDGLTAFGGFRTCKTARAGASHRAKLRPGIGR
-15 ETAALKAAP
+15 
-24 HGIQPA
+24 Q
-30 GLAKPA
+30 
-36 ALPQKPP
+36 
-43 NQRHPKS
+43 
-50 DAAPFCMTADVEAF
+50 DAAGARGQDRLMRPFPFAPGVWRFKVSGTPLD
-64 MADFDLGK
+64 K

-108 GNTTTDYMDQERER
+108 GNTTTDYMEQERER

-212 TLKEKLDIVALPLQL
+212 TLKEKLDIIALPLQL
-227 PIGIEDSFLGVIDLV
+227 PIGTEDHFLGVVDLV

-249 EGGELGAKF
+249 EGGELGAKY
-258 HDEEIPEAMKEQAAE
+258 HYEDIPADLADQVAE

-281 ALSVDNEAM
+281 ALSVDEHAM
-290 EEYFDKGDVSVET
+290 EEYFEKGDVAIET
-303 LKRCIKAGA
+303 LKRCIKRGT
-312 ISGAFRPV
+312 IDGTFRPV

-335 DAVLDYLPSPVDV
+335 DAVIDYLPSPVDV
-348 PGIRVAPEEGQ
+348 PGIAVAAEEGEEDGLTSDQ
-359 DDDPNARRIKADPNA
+359 IAEVHSKRRRIKADPA
-374 PFAGLAFKIINDK
+374 ASFAGLAFKIINDK

-396 YAGTLKSSDTVM
+396 YAGTLKSGDMVM
-408 NTTKGHKERIGRM
+408 NTTKGHRERIGRM

-431 IKEVHAGDIAAFVG
+431 IKEVEAGDIAAFVG

-453 TLASSDDPVVL
+453 TLASNDDPVIL

-473 IDISVEPKTKE
+473 IDISVEPRTKE
-484 GVEKMTL
+484 AVEKMTL

-527 IDRLKREYGVDAN
+527 IDRLRREYNVDCN

-549 ETISKS
+549 ETISKPW
-555 HTETY
+555 TETY
-560 THKKQSGGSGQY
+560 THKKQTGGSGQY
-572 AEVKIVF
+572 AEVKIQF
-579 EPQERNEGVLF
+579 EPVERNGGGGVGKKGGGGPGSRGKNPAGGEGG
-590 ENKVVGGTVPKEYIP
+590 KGAGG
-605 AVEKG
+605 KG
-610 IRNQA
+610 GR
-615 DTGVLAGFP
+615 GRGPPGGF
-624 TVDFKYTLVD
+624 
-634 GKYHDV
+634 
-640 DSSALAFEIAAKAC
+640 
-654 FREGM
+654 
-659 KKAGPIILEPIM
+659 
-671 DVEITTPQD
+671 
-680 HVGDVVGDLNRR
+680 
-692 RGQIQNQESSGST
+692 
-705 VIVRAHVPL
+705 
-714 KEMFGYIS
+714 
-722 HLRSMTKGRASFTMQ
+722 
-737 FHHYDPVPRNIADE
+737 
-751 IMTKSA
+751 

>member
-1 MCIAPDGGRRLAGP
+1 VSVTPLD
-15 ETAALKAAP
+15 
-24 HGIQPA
+24 
-30 GLAKPA
+30 
-36 ALPQKPP
+36 
-43 NQRHPKS
+43 
-50 DAAPFCMTADVEAF
+50 
-64 MADFDLGK
+64 K

-100 HRIGEVHD
+100 HKIGEVHD
-108 GNTTTDYMDQERER
+108 GNTTTDYMEQERER

-132 CEWKDHRINIIDT
+132 CEWKDTRINIIDT

-204 ADFFRAFA
+204 ADFYRAFD
-212 TLKEKLDIVALPLQL
+212 TLLEKLDIVALPLQL
-227 PIGIEDSFLGVIDLV
+227 PIGAEDQFLGVVDLV

-249 EGGELGAKF
+249 EGGELGAKY
-258 HDEEIPEAMKEQAAE
+258 HYEDIPADMADKVAE
-273 YRQNLLDT
+273 HRQTLLDT
-281 ALSVDNEAM
+281 ALSVDEKAM
-290 EEYFDKGDVSVET
+290 EEYFEKGDVSIET
-303 LKRCIKAGA
+303 MKRCIKRGT
-312 ISGAFRPV
+312 IDGTFRPV

-335 DAVLDYLPSPVDV
+335 DAVIDYLPSPIDV
-348 PGIRVAPEEGQ
+348 PGIAVAVEEG
-359 DDDPNARRIKADPNA
+359 DDEGDIANRRRIKADPKA

-396 YAGTLKSSDTVM
+396 YAGTLKSGDMVQ
-408 NTTKGHKERIGRM
+408 NTTKGHRERIGRM

-431 IKEVHAGDIAAFVG
+431 IKEVEAGDIAAFVG

-473 IDISVEPKTKE
+473 IDISVEPRTKE
-484 GVEKMTL
+484 AVEKMTL

-496 AGEDPSLRLK
+496 AGEDPSLRLR

-527 IDRLKREYGVDAN
+527 IDRLRREYGVDCN

-549 ETISKS
+549 ETISKA

-572 AEVKIVF
+572 AEVKIIF
-579 EPQERNEGVLF
+579 EPLERNTGVVF
-590 ENKVVGGTVPKEYIP
+590 ENKVVGGSVPKEYIP

-610 IRNQA
+610 IKVQA

-659 KKAGPIILEPIM
+659 KLAGPIILEPIM
-671 DVEITTPQD
+671 DVEVTTPQD

-737 FHHYDPVPRNIADE
+737 FHHYDPVPRNVADE
-751 IMTKSA
+751 IMKKSA

>member
-1 MCIAPDGGRRLAGP
+1 VSGTPLER
-15 ETAALKAAP
+15 
-24 HGIQPA
+24 
-30 GLAKPA
+30 
-36 ALPQKPP
+36 
-43 NQRHPKS
+43 
-50 DAAPFCMTADVEAF
+50 
-64 MADFDLGK
+64 

-88 TTERILYYTGVS
+88 VTERILYYTGIS
-100 HRIGEVHD
+100 HKIGEVHD

-132 CEWKDHRINIIDT
+132 CEWKENRINIIDT

-156 RSLRVLDGAIFIIE
+156 RSLRVLDGAVFIIE

-204 ADFFRAFA
+204 ADFFRAFD
-212 TLKEKLDIVALPLQL
+212 TLKEKLDIVALAIQL
-227 PIGIEDSFLGVIDLV
+227 PIGIEDSFLGVVDLV
-242 EMKAIIW
+242 EMKAIVW
-249 EGGELGAKF
+249 EGGELGARY
-258 HDEEIPEAMKEQAAE
+258 HVEEIPENLVEQAKE
-273 YRQNLLDT
+273 YRQILLDT
-281 ALSVDNEAM
+281 ALSVDNAAM
-290 EEYFDKGDVSVET
+290 EEYFEHGDVAIAT
-303 LKRCIKAGA
+303 LKRCIKAGTIA
-312 ISGAFRPV
+312 GTFRPV

-335 DAVLDYLPSPVDV
+335 DAVIDYLPSPVDV
-348 PGIRVAPEEGQ
+348 PGISIAAGEGEVDS
-359 DDDPNARRIKADPNA
+359 DDNDRRRIKADAKA

-396 YAGTLKSSDTVM
+396 YAGTLKSGDTVM
-408 NTTKGHKERIGRM
+408 NTTREHRERVGRM
-421 FQMHADKRAE
+421 FQMLADKRAE
-431 IKEVHAGDIAAFVG
+431 IKEVMAGDIAAFVG

-453 TLASSDDPVVL
+453 TLASQDDPVVL

-473 IDISVEPKTKE
+473 IDISVEPKTKDS
-484 GVEKMTL
+484 VDKMTI

-496 AGEDPSLRLK
+496 AGEDPSLKLR
-506 TDQETGQ
+506 TDQESGQ

-527 IDRLKREYGVDAN
+527 IDRLKREYGVEAN

-549 ETISKS
+549 ETISKA

-560 THKKQSGGSGQY
+560 THKKQTGGSGQY

-579 EPQERNEGVLF
+579 APLERNGGVVF
-590 ENKVVGGTVPKEYIP
+590 ENKVVGGAVPKEYIP

-610 IRNQA
+610 IKAQA

-624 TVDFKYTLVD
+624 TVDFKYTLID

-659 KKAGPIILEPIM
+659 KKAGPLILEPVM
-671 DVEITTPQD
+671 DVEVTTPQD
-680 HVGDVVGDLNRR
+680 HVGDVVGDINRR
-692 RGQIQNQESSGST
+692 RGMIQNQESAGST

-722 HLRSMTKGRASFTMQ
+722 DLRSMTKGRASFTMQ
-737 FHHYDPVPRNIADE
+737 FHHYEPVPRNIADE
-751 IMTKSA
+751 IMAKSA

>member
-1 MCIAPDGGRRLAGP
+1 MSDTAPNPLA
-15 ETAALKAAP
+15 
-24 HGIQPA
+24 
-30 GLAKPA
+30 
-36 ALPQKPP
+36 
-43 NQRHPKS
+43 R
-50 DAAPFCMTADVEAF
+50 
-64 MADFDLGK
+64 

-108 GNTTTDYMDQERER
+108 GNTTTDYMEQERER

-132 CEWKDHRINIIDT
+132 CEWKDYRINIIDT

-156 RSLRVLDGAIFIIE
+156 RSLRVLDGAVFIIE

-204 ADFFRAFA
+204 ADFYRAFD
-212 TLKEKLDIVALPLQL
+212 TLKEKLDIIALPLQL
-227 PIGIEDSFLGVIDLV
+227 PIGIEDQFIGVIDLV
-242 EMKAIIW
+242 EMKAIVW

-258 HDEEIPEAMKEQAAE
+258 HDEEIPADMAEKAAE
-273 YRQNLLDT
+273 ARVLLLDT
-281 ALSVDNEAM
+281 ALSVDTVAM

-303 LKRCIKAGA
+303 LKRCIKLGT

-335 DAVLDYLPSPVDV
+335 DGVLDYLPSPIDV
-348 PGIRVAPEEGQ
+348 PGIKVAL
-359 DDDPNARRIKADPNA
+359 DDDAPPETVARVIPANSTA

-396 YAGTLKSSDTVM
+396 YAGTLKSGDTVM
-408 NTTKGHKERIGRM
+408 NTTKDHKERIGRM

-453 TLASSDDPVVL
+453 TLASADDPVIL
-464 ERMAFPVPV
+464 ERMSFPVPV
-473 IDISVEPKTKE
+473 IDISVEPKTKD

-506 TDQETGQ
+506 TDQESGQ

-527 IDRLKREYGVDAN
+527 IDRLRREYGVDAN

-549 ETISKS
+549 ETISKA

-560 THKKQSGGSGQY
+560 THKKQTGGSGQY
-572 AEVKIVF
+572 AEVKILF
-579 EPQERNEGVLF
+579 EPQERNAGVLF

-610 IRNQA
+610 IRYQA
-615 DTGVLAGFP
+615 ETGVLAGFP
-624 TVDFKYTLVD
+624 TVDFKYSLVD

-654 FREGM
+654 FRDGM
-659 KKAGPIILEPIM
+659 KRASPIILEPIM
-671 DVEITTPQD
+671 EVEVTTPQD

-692 RGQIQNQESSGST
+692 RGTIQSQESSGST
-705 VIVRAHVPL
+705 VIVRGHVPL
-714 KEMFGYIS
+714 KEMFGYINQ
-722 HLRSMTKGRASFTMQ
+722 LRGMTKGRASFTMQ

-751 IMTKSA
+751 IMAKSA

>member
-1 MCIAPDGGRRLAGP
+1 MSDTQTENPLA
-15 ETAALKAAP
+15 L
-24 HGIQPA
+24 
-30 GLAKPA
+30 
-36 ALPQKPP
+36 
-43 NQRHPKS
+43 
-50 DAAPFCMTADVEAF
+50 
-64 MADFDLGK
+64 

-108 GNTTTDYMDQERER
+108 GNTTTDYMEQERER

-132 CEWKDHRINIIDT
+132 CEWKGHRINIIDT

-179 ETNWRLADRYNVPRI
+179 ETNWRLADRYNVPRV

-204 ADFFRAFA
+204 ADFYRAFD
-212 TLKEKLDIVALPLQL
+212 TLKEKLDIIALPLQL
-227 PIGIEDSFLGVIDLV
+227 PIGIEDTFIGVVDLV

-258 HDEEIPEAMKEQAAE
+258 HDEEIPADMAEKAAE
-273 YRQNLLDT
+273 ARELLLDT
-281 ALSVDNEAM
+281 ALSVDTVAM
-290 EEYFDKGDVSVET
+290 EEYFEKGDVSVAT

-335 DAVLDYLPSPVDV
+335 DSVLDYLPSPIDV
-348 PGIRVAPEEGQ
+348 PGIKVAEEEDEPEGTI
-359 DDDPNARRIKADPNA
+359 RRIIPANPTA

-396 YAGTLKSSDTVM
+396 YAGTLKSGDTVM
-408 NTTKGHKERIGRM
+408 NTTKDHRERIGRM

-453 TLASSDDPVVL
+453 TLAAAEDPVVL

-473 IDISVEPKTKE
+473 IDISVEPKTKD

-496 AGEDPSLRLK
+496 AGEDPSLRLR
-506 TDQETGQ
+506 TDQESGQ

-527 IDRLKREYGVDAN
+527 IDRLRREYGVDAN

-549 ETISKS
+549 ETISRP

-560 THKKQSGGSGQY
+560 THKKQTGGSGQF
-572 AEVKIVF
+572 AEVKILF
-579 EPQERNEGVLF
+579 EPQERNAGVVF
-590 ENKVVGGTVPKEYIP
+590 ENKVVGGTVPREYIP

-610 IRNQA
+610 IKNQCE
-615 DTGVLAGFP
+615 TGVLAGFP
-624 TVDFKYTLVD
+624 TVDFKYSLVD

-659 KKAGPIILEPIM
+659 KKAAPIILEPIM
-671 DVEITTPQD
+671 EVEVTTPQD

-692 RGQIQNQESSGST
+692 RGVIQSQESSGST

-722 HLRSMTKGRASFTMQ
+722 QLRGMTKGRASFTMQ

-751 IMTKSA
+751 IMAKSA

>member
-1 MCIAPDGGRRLAGP
+1 MPRTTPLDR
-15 ETAALKAAP
+15 
-24 HGIQPA
+24 
-30 GLAKPA
+30 
-36 ALPQKPP
+36 
-43 NQRHPKS
+43 
-50 DAAPFCMTADVEAF
+50 
-64 MADFDLGK
+64 

-100 HRIGEVHD
+100 HKIGEVHD
-108 GNTTTDYMDQERER
+108 GNTTTDYMEQERER

-199 LDRTG
+199 MDRTG
-204 ADFFRAFA
+204 ADYYRAVT
-212 TLKEKLDIVALPLQL
+212 TLHEKLGITTAELQL
-227 PIGIEDSFLGVIDLV
+227 PIGVEDTYVGHVDLV
-242 EMKAIIW
+242 EMKAVIW
-249 EGGELGAKF
+249 EGGELGAKSRDAPIP
-258 HDEEIPEAMKEQAAE
+258 DELKEKAAE
-273 YRQNLLDT
+273 YRQKLLDT
-281 ALSVDNEAM
+281 ALSVDDAAM

-303 LKRCIKAGA
+303 LKRCIKKGT
-312 ISGAFRPV
+312 ITGAFRPV
-320 LCGTAFKNKGVQPLL
+320 LCGTAFKNKGVQTLL

-348 PGIRVAPEEGQ
+348 PGIQIAAEEGA
-359 DDDPNARRIKADPNA
+359 DETIERRRIKADDNA
-374 PFAGLAFKIINDK
+374 PFSGLAFKIINDK

-396 YAGTLKSSDTVM
+396 YSGKLSSGDMVE
-408 NTTKGHKERIGRM
+408 NTTKGHRERIGRM

-431 IKEVHAGDIAAFVG
+431 IKEVFAGDIAAFVG

-453 TLASSDDPVVL
+453 TLAAENDPVVL

-473 IDISVEPKTKE
+473 IDVSVEPKTKE
-484 GVEKMTL
+484 AVEKMTL
-491 GLQKL
+491 ALQKL
-496 AGEDPSLRLK
+496 AGEDPSLRLR
-506 TDQETGQ
+506 TDQESGQ

-527 IDRLKREYGVDAN
+527 VDRLRREYGVEAAV
-540 IGAPQVAYR
+540 GAPQVAYR
-549 ETISKS
+549 ETISRE

-579 EPQERNEGVLF
+579 TPLERNEGVQF
-590 ENKVVGGTVPKEYIP
+590 ENKVVGGSVPREFIP

-610 IRNQA
+610 IKVQA
-615 DTGVLAGFP
+615 QTGVLAGFP
-624 TVDFKYTLVD
+624 TVDFKYALVD

-659 KKAGPIILEPIM
+659 KKASPVILEPIM
-671 DVEITTPQD
+671 DVEVTTPPD

-692 RGQIQNQESSGST
+692 RGMIQNQEMAATS
-705 VIVRAHVPL
+705 VVVRAHVPL

-722 HLRSMTKGRASFTMQ
+722 DLRSMTKGRASFTMQ

-751 IMTKSA
+751 IMAKSA